1 MGRKPKLTN
10 DKEDE
15 KYQRDATS
23 DLLEATK
30 DLESLQSSPPKILQG
45 RARYMYQQITPELVN
60 SSWVKNLDLQI
71 VVSLCMSYQML
82 YDGYDDINENGQVCM
97 TDNGMIKKNPSVDV
111 VNNAIKNI
119 KTLSSELGLTPA
131 SRATLFNVEDEDEG
145 MSIDDMQKEFGS

>member
-10 DKEDE
+10 DKKDE

-30 DLESLQSSPPKILQG
+30 DLEQLQITSPKVLRG
-45 RARYMYQQITPELVN
+45 RARYMYEQLAPELIN

-71 VVSLCMSYQML
+71 VVSLCMSYQMM
-82 YDGYDDINENGQVCM
+82 YDGYDDINENGQVYM
-97 TDNGMIKKNPSVDV
+97 TDSNVIKKNPSVDV

-131 SRATLFNVEDEDEG
+131 SRATLFNVEDEDDG
-145 MSIDDMQKEFGS
+145 MSIDDLQKEFGS

>member
-10 DKEDE
+10 DKKDE

-30 DLESLQSSPPKILQG
+30 DLDQLQITPPKALQG
-45 RARYMYQQITPELVN
+45 RARYMYEQLAPELVN

-82 YDGYDDINENGQVCM
+82 YNGYDDINENGQVYM

-131 SRATLFNVEDEDEG
+131 SRAALFNVEDEDDG
-145 MSIDDMQKEFGS
+145 MSIDDLQKEFGS